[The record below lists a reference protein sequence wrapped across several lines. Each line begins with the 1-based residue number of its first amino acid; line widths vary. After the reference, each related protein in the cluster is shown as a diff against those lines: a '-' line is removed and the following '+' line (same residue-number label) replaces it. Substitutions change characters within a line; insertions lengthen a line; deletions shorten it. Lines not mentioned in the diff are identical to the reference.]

1 MRYGDWNKMSVI
13 AEFTIPTEE
22 FALSQAFAAIPN
34 MAVEIERM
42 VAHPASR
49 FLPYLWACGGT
60 TTTVERELRD
70 DPTTVSVTKL
80 TEIPYGSLFRI
91 EWSDET
97 RETVEDVLES
107 DPVILTGTAAKQGW
121 DFQMRFEHRDHISKL
136 QSDLSH
142 HDVSV
147 ELKRLHTPETP
158 TVDGQFLL
166 TSKQRTALNSA
177 LDSGYFEVPRETNL
191 SELAEELDISQQ
203 ALSKRLRRAH
213 RTVSRHIL
221 TTGPNEIADDRLD

>member
-1 MRYGDWNKMSVI
+1 MSVI

-22 FALSQAFAAIPN
+22 FALSTTFGAIPN
-34 MAVEIERM
+34 LAVEIERM

-49 FLPYLWACGGT
+49 ILPYIWVCGGAT
-60 TTTVERELRD
+60 AAVEKELRA
-70 DPTTVSVTKL
+70 DPTTAAVTKL
-80 TEIPYGSLFRI
+80 TEIPYSSLYRV

-97 RETVEDVLES
+97 KSTVEDVLES
-107 DPVILTGTAAKQGW
+107 DPIILTGTAAKQGW

-136 QSDLSH
+136 QADLTH
-142 HDVSV
+142 RDVTI

-166 TSKQRTALNSA
+166 TAKQRTALNAA
-177 LDSGYFEVPRETNL
+177 LDAGYFEVPRTTNL
-191 SELAEELDISQQ
+191 SELAEQLDISQQ

-213 RTVSRHIL
+213 RTVSRHVL
-221 TTGPNEIADDRLD
+221 TTGPDEIVGDDRFD

>member
-1 MRYGDWNKMSVI
+1 MSVI

-22 FALSQAFAAIPN
+22 FALSATFDAIPN
-34 MAVEIERM
+34 LAVEIERM

-49 FLPYLWACGGT
+49 VLPYIWVCGGAAAA
-60 TTTVERELRD
+60 VEKELRA

-80 TEIPYGSLFRI
+80 TEIPYGSLYRI
-91 EWSDET
+91 EWADET
-97 RETVEDVLES
+97 KSTVEDVLES

-136 QSDLSH
+136 QADLTH
-142 HDVSV
+142 HDVTI

-166 TSKQRTALNSA
+166 TAKQRASLNAA
-177 LDSGYFEVPRETNL
+177 LDAGYFEVPRKTNL
-191 SELAEELDISQQ
+191 SELAEQLDISQQ

-221 TTGPNEIADDRLD
+221 TTGPDEIVGDNRLD